1 MIRRHLILTAPILAL
16 LGIAALALSA
26 CGKPAEKAA
35 AGATPAELTFS
46 ILSAENQTSME
57 PLWAPLLADMSE
69 AIGVP
74 VKPYFATNYT
84 SLVEAMRFKQVQ
96 MGWFSAA
103 PALQAVRRADA
114 EVLGR
119 VVDAGGDATYKSV
132 IIVRKGSG
140 ITLDKLLKCDKS
152 LTFGLG
158 DTQSTSGTL
167 APMTYL
173 FTPNNVEPV
182 KCFKSVRSASH
193 QANAFSVANGVLDAA
208 TNNTVGI
215 LFFQRQSPAMAEKI
229 EVIWTSPPL
238 PESSIVVRKDLDP
251 ALKEKIRQFFLTYGT
266 GTDAKAE
273 TQREVLKGLAYGGFR
288 PANDSYLD
296 PVREMEAGE
305 ALAAAKRSGDQGRVA
320 KAQAEFDKIRAEAAQ
335 ARAIEPAAA
344 P

>member
-1 MIRRHLILTAPILAL
+1 MLAL
-16 LGIAALALSA
+16 SAAALALSA
-26 CGKPAEKAA
+26 CGKPAEKAD
-35 AGATPAELTFS
+35 AGAAPTELTFS

-69 AIGVP
+69 QIGVK

-96 MGWFSAA
+96 MGWFSAS
-103 PALQAVRRADA
+103 PALQAVNRADA

-132 IIVRKGSG
+132 LIVKKGSG
-140 ITLDKLLKCDKS
+140 ITLDKVLKCDKT
-152 LTFGLG
+152 LNFGLG

-167 APMTYL
+167 APMAYL
-173 FTPNNVEPV
+173 FTPKSIEPS

-193 QANAFSVANGVLDAA
+193 QANTFSVANGVLEVA
-208 TNNTVGI
+208 TNNTVG
-215 LFFQRQSPAMAEKI
+215 LVFFKRQSPEMAEKL

-266 GTDAKAE
+266 GTDEKAAK
-273 TQREVLKGLAYGGFR
+273 QREVLKGLAYGGFK
-288 PANDSYLD
+288 PADNSYLD
-296 PVREMEAGE
+296 PVREMEAAE
-305 ALAAAKRSGDQGRVA
+305 DLAAARRTGDKTKIA
-320 KAQAEFDKIRAEAAQ
+320 AAQAEFEKIRASAAQ
-335 ARAIEPAAA
+335 ARAIEPAATQ
-344 P
+344 

>member
-1 MIRRHLILTAPILAL
+1 MIRRDLMLAL
-16 LGIAALALSA
+16 SAAALALAA
-26 CGKPAEKAA
+26 CGKPAEKAE
-35 AGATPAELTFS
+35 AGATPSELTFS

-69 AIGVP
+69 QIGVK

-96 MGWFSAA
+96 MGWFSAS

-132 IIVRKGSG
+132 LIVKKGSG
-140 ITLDKLLKCDKS
+140 ITLDKVLKCDKT
-152 LTFGLG
+152 LNFGLG

-167 APMTYL
+167 APMAYL
-173 FTPNNVEPV
+173 FTPKGIEPN

-193 QANAFSVANGVLDAA
+193 QANTFSVANGVLEVA
-208 TNNTVGI
+208 TNNTVG
-215 LFFQRQSPAMAEKI
+215 LVFFKRQSPEMAERI

-266 GTDAKAE
+266 GTDEKAAK
-273 TQREVLKGLAYGGFR
+273 QREVLKGLAYGGFK
-288 PANDSYLD
+288 PADNSYLD
-296 PVREMEAGE
+296 PVREMEAAE
-305 ALAAAKRSGDQGRVA
+305 QLAAARRSGDKA
-320 KAQAEFDKIRAEAAQ
+320 KIAAAQAEFEKIRASAAQ
-335 ARAIEPAAA
+335 ARAIEPAATQ
-344 P
+344 